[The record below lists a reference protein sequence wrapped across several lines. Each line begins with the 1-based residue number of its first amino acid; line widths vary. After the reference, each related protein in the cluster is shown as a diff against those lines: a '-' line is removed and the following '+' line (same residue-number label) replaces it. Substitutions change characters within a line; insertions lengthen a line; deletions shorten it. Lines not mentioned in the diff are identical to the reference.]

1 MPDESKQTILCVDDE
16 QDVVDTLFDTFMET
30 YNVKTAIS
38 GKEALKIFNEEDIL
52 LVISDQRMPEME
64 GTELLAKI
72 NEKKPICKKILLTG
86 YADINAAIDAIN
98 IGSVDRYFSKPW
110 DDEELTKAVEEL
122 LAMYKTDE
130 FLAKVIADAKGMKED
145 AKKAKMTPEL
155 FEKFLDSYLKGVCVV
170 GQEDKI
176 EYLNKKGLKII
187 KYKDLDEIRGRDFKD
202 IFLLNEISKEG
213 FREKY
218 SKKNLSPD
226 KLDLKLGDGSTAQ
239 VEASLTFI
247 MGKSGVQVCGIV
259 FNKPG

>member
-1 MPDESKQTILCVDDE
+1 MPDESRRTILCVDDE
-16 QDVVDTLFDTFMET
+16 QDVVDTLFDTFMEI
-30 YNVKTAIS
+30 YDVKTATS
-38 GKEALKIFNEEDIL
+38 GKEALKIFDEEDIS

-72 NEKKPICKKILLTG
+72 NEKKPICKKVLLTG

-98 IGSVDRYFSKPW
+98 LGSVDRYFSKSW
-110 DDEELTKAVEEL
+110 DDEELVKAAEDL

-145 AKKAKMTPEL
+145 AEGAKRAPEL

-176 EYLNKKGLKII
+176 EYLNKRGLEII
-187 KYKDLDEIRGRDFKD
+187 KYEGLDEIRGRDFKD
-202 IFLLNEISKEG
+202 VFLLNEINKEG
-213 FREKY
+213 FRERY
-218 SKKNLSPD
+218 MKKDLSPD
-226 KLDLKLGDGSTAQ
+226 SLDVKLGDGSPAS

-247 MGKSGVQVCGIV
+247 LGESGVQVCGIV
-259 FNKPG
+259 FDKS